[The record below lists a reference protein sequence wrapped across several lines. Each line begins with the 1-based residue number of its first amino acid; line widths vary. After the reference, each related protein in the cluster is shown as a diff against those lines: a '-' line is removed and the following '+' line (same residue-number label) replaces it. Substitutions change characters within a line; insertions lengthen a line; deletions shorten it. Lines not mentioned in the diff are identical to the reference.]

1 MVRILKDE
9 VMDVFIEDSMT
20 PISWPANSTT
30 PDSAVLA
37 PDGAQDR
44 AGGLFDHGQQD
55 QRWTIRR
62 TASLFPVSD
71 RPETDPER
79 SGELLLG

>member
-37 PDGAQDR
+37 SA
-44 AGGLFDHGQQD
+44 ADH
-55 QRWTIRR
+55 
-62 TASLFPVSD
+62 
-71 RPETDPER
+71 DPTMC
-79 SGELLLG
+79 G